1 MNPARTPRGG
11 APPRGDALTAPPAAG
26 GTPEPAAKQPGRLLP
41 PSRYRHPGDVIRLI
55 AGGLL
60 LVVASTVAAVW
71 SDELLGPGAPAVH
84 WLGYDPAG
92 RVLVGLVQVMFVIT
106 ASGAV
111 AAGLRYRRFRLLAG
125 LAAGTGVGLSS
136 GAAVSAVLTYRL
148 ATYWLPVVPG
158 WISLRFLQRRDYL

>member
-11 APPRGDALTAPPAAG
+11 APPRGDALTAPPPAG

-71 SDELLGPGAPAVH
+71 SDELLGPGAPASR
-84 WLGYDPAG
+84 A
-92 RVLVGLVQVMFVIT
+92 
-106 ASGAV
+106 
-111 AAGLRYRRFRLLAG
+111 LAG
-125 LAAGTGVGLSS
+125 L
-136 GAAVSAVLTYRL
+136 
-148 ATYWLPVVPG
+148 
-158 WISLRFLQRRDYL
+158 